1 MMLWLLAALAGSAAA
16 VLQYRFGVRA
26 NAPVPLA
33 LRATVFTIGIAL
45 LLDAPIGPSS
55 AVGHYVALDASSSW
69 QVAGDAALWTKA
81 KAAADQA
88 GGDTL
93 LLLGDSLRVGTA
105 PASPTDGA
113 TRVTPLVERAL
124 GAGRPVVL
132 VTDGRIDDPARLAE
146 LPAGSKV
153 ITLDGAGTRDAAIVS
168 LDGPGAAVAGDTAEF
183 TVVVSGGAA
192 GAASGRVELTLAGAS
207 IGGAALDSLAPYAE
221 REVRVRTAI
230 GGEPGYRL
238 LRAVVTSAGDAVPRN
253 DTLSASLEVARG
265 ASAVF
270 VSTAPDVDAREALAV
285 LRGTLAVPTRGYL
298 RVAPGQWRVD
308 GSLAPIAEA
317 EVKRALAEAP
327 LAMLHGDTAIFGAPR
342 ALTRGAL
349 ALMAPSTRT
358 EEYYAM
364 SAPPSPLMGALS
376 ALPWDSLP
384 PVEVGE
390 PSKDAEWT
398 ALAVRRA
405 RRFDERPLI
414 SGVTAP
420 RRIVVIHGSGM
431 YRWKLR
437 GGRGADAFTAVWGS
451 VFDWMTGDA
460 TDLRAARPA
469 TPWVRAGEPVR
480 WRRGTPTDTVATVVV
495 KGRGT
500 AAARGDTLTLHFAGA
515 TGIAETAPLAAGVYD
530 LRSGS
535 GDGLLV
541 VNASAEWLPRKPNVA
556 AGAIGGG
563 APSDRA
569 PKSRTA
575 WWLYAILLGALCGE
589 WVLRRKIGLR

>member
-1 MMLWLLAALAGSAAA
+1 
-16 VLQYRFGVRA
+16 
-26 NAPVPLA
+26 
-33 LRATVFTIGIAL
+33 L
-45 LLDAPIGPSS
+45 LLDAPIGPTSS
-55 AVGHYVALDASSSW
+55 VGHYVALDASASW

-81 KAAADQA
+81 RAAAEGA

-93 LLLGDSLRVGTA
+93 LLLGDSLRTGSA
-105 PASPTDGA
+105 PTMPTDGA
-113 TRVTPLVERAL
+113 SRVAPLVERVL
-124 GAGRPVVL
+124 GAGRPVIL

-153 ITLDGAGTRDAAIVS
+153 IALDGAGARDAALVS
-168 LDGPGAAVAGDTAEF
+168 LDGPAAVVAGDTAEF
-183 TVVVSGGAA
+183 SVVVSGGAA
-192 GAASGRVELTLAGAS
+192 GASAGKVDLTLAGAS
-207 IGGAALDSLAPYAE
+207 IGSAAIDSLAPYAE
-221 REVRVRTAI
+221 REVKLRTAI
-230 GGEPGYRL
+230 GGDAGFRL
-238 LRAVVTSAGDAVPRN
+238 LRAVVTSAGDQVARN
-253 DTLSASLEVARG
+253 DTLMATLEVARG

-308 GSLAPIAEA
+308 GALTAVPEA
-317 EVKRALAEAP
+317 EVRRALAEAP
-327 LAMLHGDTAIFGAPR
+327 LAVLHGDTALFGAPR

-349 ALMAPSTRT
+349 TLMSPSGRS

-364 SAPPSPLMGALS
+364 SAPPSPLAPALG

-398 ALAVRRA
+398 AITVRRA
-405 RRFDERPLI
+405 RRFDERPMI
-414 SGVTAP
+414 SGVSTP
-420 RRIVVIHGSGM
+420 RRIAVMHASGLF
-431 YRWKLR
+431 RWKLR
-437 GGRGADAFTAVWGS
+437 GGSSAEAFTAVWGS

-460 TDLRAARPA
+460 TDNRAARPA

-480 WRRGTPTDTVATVVV
+480 WRRGSPRDTSAVVTVRA
-495 KGRGT
+495 RGAT
-500 AAARGDTLTLHFAGA
+500 AATTARVDTLTLHFAGA
-515 TGIAETAPLAAGVYD
+515 TGIAETAPLSSGIYD
-530 LRSGS
+530 VRSSS

-541 VNASAEWLPRKPNVA
+541 VNASAEWLPRKPSVA
-556 AGAIGGG
+556 SGAIGGG

-569 PKSRTA
+569 PKARLA
-575 WWLYAILLGALCGE
+575 WWLYAILLGALCTE